1 MTKITVCFEPDSSL
15 DHIDVVIRAREQDAE
30 VMALMER
37 LSGQP
42 PDTIT
47 VFDGYGNFRTLSQ
60 GSILSASAE
69 GKLVNIITENGN
81 WYTRRTLQ
89 NLEETLDKTR
99 FLRVSRHEIVNLEK
113 VLRYDFTLAG
123 KLRLELMGGV
133 ETWASRR
140 CIPAIRKRL
149 LGKGGAR

>member
-1 MTKITVCFEPDSSL
+1 MAKITIRFEPDPAL
-15 DHIDVVIRAREQDAE
+15 DHIEVLIRAREQDAE
-30 VMALMER
+30 VTALMER
-37 LSGQP
+37 LSGQT

-47 VFDGYGNFRTLSQ
+47 VFDGAGNFRTLSQ
-60 GSILSASAE
+60 ESILSAFAE
-69 GKLVNIITENGN
+69 RKLVTIVPENGS

-89 NLEETLDKTR
+89 NLEETLDKSR
-99 FLRVSRHEIVNLEK
+99 FLRVSRHEIVNLDK
-113 VLRYDFTLAG
+113 VLRYDFTLTG
-123 KLRLELMGGV
+123 TLRLELAGGL

>member
-1 MTKITVCFEPDSSL
+1 MAKITIRFEPDPSL
-15 DHIDVVIRAREQDAE
+15 DHIEVLIRAREQGAE
-30 VMALMER
+30 VTALMER
-37 LSGQP
+37 LSDQT

-47 VFDGYGNFRTLSQ
+47 VFDGLGNFRTLSQ
-60 GSILSASAE
+60 ESILSAFAE
-69 GKLVNIITENGN
+69 RKLVTIVTEDGN

-89 NLEETLDKTR
+89 NLEETLDKSR
-99 FLRVSRHEIVNLEK
+99 FLRVSRHEIVNLDK

-123 KLRLELMGGV
+123 TLRLELAGGL
-133 ETWASRR
+133 ESWASRR

>member
-1 MTKITVCFEPDSSL
+1 MTKITVSFEPDSSL

-30 VMALMER
+30 VTALMER

-60 GSILSASAE
+60 ESILSASAE
-69 GKLVNIITENGN
+69 GKLVNIITENGS

-99 FLRVSRHEIVNLEK
+99 FLRVSRHEIVNLDK
-113 VLRYDFTLAG
+113 VVRYDFTLAG
-123 KLRLELMGGV
+123 TLRLVLVGGV

-140 CIPAIRKRL
+140 SIPAIRKRL